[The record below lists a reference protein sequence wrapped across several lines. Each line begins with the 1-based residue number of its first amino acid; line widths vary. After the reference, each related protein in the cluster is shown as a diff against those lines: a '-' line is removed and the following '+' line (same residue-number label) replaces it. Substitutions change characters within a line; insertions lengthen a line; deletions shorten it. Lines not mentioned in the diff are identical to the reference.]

1 MAKGSKAEADRARI
15 SEVERVR
22 ELRMAAWSLTRN
34 EGIREGLMMAM
45 TACHDLPGDTPFLE
59 AIKTHGNRHFG
70 DSKWQTQARKHGTV
84 HTQDPGP
91 RSSM

>member
-1 MAKGSKAEADRARI
+1 MAKGSAAEADRARI
-15 SEVERVR
+15 SESEHQR

-59 AIKTHGNRHFG
+59 AIKARGNRHFG
-70 DSKWQTQARKHGTV
+70 GLKWQTQARKHGTI

-91 RSSM
+91 DSPV